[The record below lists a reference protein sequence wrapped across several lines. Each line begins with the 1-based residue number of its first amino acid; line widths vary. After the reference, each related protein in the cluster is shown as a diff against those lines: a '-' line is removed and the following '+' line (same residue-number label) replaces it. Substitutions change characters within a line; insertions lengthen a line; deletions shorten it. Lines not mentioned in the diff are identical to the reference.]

1 MSEQLSNILLTT
13 LIILVIMGTW
23 GAMIA
28 FVYRDT
34 ARRNLPGWQRFIWF
48 TLVALFP
55 VIGFVAYL
63 FARQLVMPMAGPPTG
78 TEGRS
83 PQRVTLLK
91 PAHPSGAKRLPT
103 IPAAEYMRAAKLAQ
117 RNAAPQ
123 PGQGR
128 ASAELEASPSCVLA
142 VIEGPHGRQE
152 FVVDHLPAYIGRGSG
167 CTIRL
172 DNDRGVSRRH
182 AELYRQAGVLRL
194 RDLGSTHGTHVN
206 GDNINDKA
214 LTPGDKIRVGYSLLI
229 VKTSR

>member
-1 MSEQLSNILLTT
+1 MSEQLSAILLTT
-13 LIILVIMGTW
+13 LIILVIIGTW

-34 ARRNLPGWQRFIWF
+34 GRRNLPGWQRFIGF

-55 VIGFVAYL
+55 IIGFVAYL
-63 FARQLVMPMAGPPTG
+63 FARQLVMPVSGPPTG
-78 TEGRS
+78 AEGRS

-91 PAHPSGAKRLPT
+91 PARPGGGKRLPT
-103 IPAAEYMRAAKLAQ
+103 IPAAEYIRAAKLAQ

-128 ASAELEASPSCVLA
+128 ASASQSCVLA
-142 VIEGPHGRQE
+142 VTEGPHVGQE
-152 FVVDHLPAYIGRGSG
+152 FVVDHLPAYIGRGPD

-182 AELYRQAGVLRL
+182 AELYWQGGALRL

-206 GDNINDKA
+206 GNNINDKG
-214 LTPGDKIRVGYSLLI
+214 LKPDDKIRVGYSLLS

>member
-13 LIILVIMGTW
+13 LIILLIMGTW

-34 ARRNLPGWQRFIWF
+34 VRRNLPGWQRLIWF
-48 TLVALFP
+48 PLVALFP
-55 VIGFVAYL
+55 VVGFVAYL
-63 FARQLVMPMAGPPTG
+63 FARELVMPVSGPPTG
-78 TEGRS
+78 AEGRS

-91 PAHPSGAKRLPT
+91 PAPPGGAKRLPT

-128 ASAELEASPSCVLA
+128 ASGELRESPACVLA
-142 VIEGPHGRQE
+142 VIEGPHGGQE
-152 FVVDHLPAYIGRGSG
+152 FVVDHLPAYIGRGPD

-194 RDLGSTHGTHVN
+194 RDLGSTHGTNVN

-214 LTPGDKIRVGYSLLI
+214 LTPGDKIRVGYSLLT

>member
-1 MSEQLSNILLTT
+1 MSEQLSAILLTT
-13 LIILVIMGTW
+13 LIILVIIGTW

-34 ARRNLPGWQRFIWF
+34 GRRNLPGWQRFIWF

-63 FARQLVMPMAGPPTG
+63 FARQLVMSVSGPSKG
-78 TEGRS
+78 AEGQFL
-83 PQRVTLLK
+83 QRVTLLK
-91 PAHPSGAKRLPT
+91 PAHPGEAKRLPT

-128 ASAELEASPSCVLA
+128 ASANQSCVLA
-142 VIEGPHGRQE
+142 VTEGPHVGQE
-152 FVVDHLPAYIGRGSG
+152 FVVDHLPAYIGRGPD

-182 AELYRQAGVLRL
+182 AELYRQEGVLRL
-194 RDLGSTHGTHVN
+194 RDLGSTHGTNVN
-206 GDNINDKA
+206 DDNINDKA
-214 LTPGDKIRVGYSLLI
+214 LTPGDKIRVGYSLLT